1 MQAPVSRW
9 ESPHQRRL
17 LGPATISDDA
27 FLALRERLL
36 EQRAIREAYLVE
48 IEIIEP
54 IRGSSRASNLALW
67 LEGEG
72 PDIEMEVE
80 KGLVVREALAGIR
93 EFASLELS
101 FLAPAGL
108 AAARRRGLR
117 VL

>member
-17 LGPATISDDA
+17 LGPPTISDDA
-27 FLALRERLL
+27 VSALREQLL
-36 EQRAIREAYLVE
+36 EQRAIRDAFLVE
-48 IEIIEP
+48 IEIIQP
-54 IRGSSRASNLALW
+54 TRGSSRATNLALW
-67 LEGEG
+67 LESEG
-72 PDIEMEVE
+72 PETEMEVE
-80 KGLVVREALAGIR
+80 RGLVIEALAGVP
-93 EFASLELS
+93 ELASLEIS